1 LVAAGFSL
9 RKKMT
14 KSIAQSEKA
23 RGKKMNKYLKPE
35 TLLGFQS
42 SIVNR
47 QSSIDAAFRGSRGTT
62 LIEVLMASVIF
73 MIGMLA
79 LLGMQTTAMHSN
91 KIGNEISEATI
102 LVSDEIERL
111 WGQDFSSADLSAGA
125 HNDPNNP
132 VDVQGEAGG
141 KYNRQW
147 TVIDDRSNSNSWLI
161 TVRVTWTD
169 SWVKARQVEFTYAR

>member
-1 LVAAGFSL
+1 
-9 RKKMT
+9 
-14 KSIAQSEKA
+14 
-23 RGKKMNKYLKPE
+23 MNKCIKPE

-47 QSSIDAAFRGSRGTT
+47 QSSIYAAFRGSRGTT
-62 LIEVLMASVIF
+62 LIEVMMAAVIF

-79 LLGMQTTAMHSN
+79 LLGMQMTAMHSN
-91 KIGNEISEATI
+91 KYGQEMSEATA

-111 WGQDFSSADLSAGA
+111 WGLSFCPTTVICPTTNICCDLSAGT

-132 VDVQGEAGG
+132 VDGQGGAGG
-141 KYNRQW
+141 KYTRQW
-147 TVIDDRSNSNSWLI
+147 TVIDDKANSNSWLI

-169 SWVKARQVEFTYAR
+169 AWAKARQVEFTYAR